1 MKTKSLNLFLVLA
14 LMAGAASAQDVK
26 FPKVDASPADI
37 LYFPMNATKAK
48 DDAKPKIKVVYS
60 RPAKK
65 GRDIFGVLEPFGKV
79 WRLGANEQ
87 TEIRFFVPATIGGKK
102 VEAGTYSL
110 FAIPGASKWEILVN
124 KQTDR
129 WGAYTYDKSK
139 DVAQIEVPVKA
150 LTEPVENLSMTFVPK
165 PNGAVL
171 VIGWD
176 KTSVEVP
183 ISF

>member
-1 MKTKSLNLFLVLA
+1 MKSFNLFLMLTLFVSA
-14 LMAGAASAQDVK
+14 VSAQDAK
-26 FPKVDASPADI
+26 FPKVDASPVDI
-37 LYFPMNATKAK
+37 LYFPLNAVKVK
-48 DDAKPKIKVVYS
+48 DDSKPKVKVIYA

-79 WRLGANEQ
+79 WRVGANES
-87 TEIRFFVPATIGGKK
+87 TEIRFYNAVTIGGKK
-102 VEAGTYSL
+102 IDAGIYSL
-110 FAIPGASKWEILVN
+110 FAVPNADKWEIIVN

-139 DVAQIEVPVKA
+139 DVARVEVPVKA
-150 LTEPVENLSMTFVPK
+150 LGEVVENLSMTFVPASS
-165 PNGAVL
+165 GATL
-171 VIGWD
+171 VIAWD

>member
-1 MKTKSLNLFLVLA
+1 MKRFNLFLILVLIA
-14 LMAGAASAQDVK
+14 SVASAQDVK

-37 LYFPMNATKAK
+37 LYFPLNATKVK

-65 GRDIFGVLEPFGKV
+65 GRDIFGALEPFGKV

-87 TEIRFFVPATIGGKK
+87 TEIHFFTPVTIGGKK
-102 VEAGTYSL
+102 IEAGTYSL
-110 FAIPGASKWEILVN
+110 FAIPAADKWEIIVN
-124 KQTDR
+124 RQTDR

-139 DVAQIEVPVKA
+139 DVARVEVAVKTLA
-150 LTEPVENLSMTFVPK
+150 EPVENLSMTFVPK
-165 PNGAVL
+165 PGGAGL